1 MAHLPELIRHE
12 NITTARGRW
21 FVFSS
26 PYYRDVKSSDA
37 SAWNLMKE
45 IIRAYTNYTHRQD
58 YLERV
63 GFVRNGEIHYMQGFV
78 NYIMW
83 SREQK
88 YIPRSVVKALQ
99 EIVNVASNCGDNVG
113 FDLKKNNFGVNEY
126 GTLIFRDPI
135 YVRN

>member
-26 PYYRDVKSSDA
+26 PYYRDVKSSDT
-37 SAWNLMKE
+37 SAWKLMKK
-45 IIRAYTNYTHRQD
+45 IILWHSEYKVEYYRDYTHEADDIYSMQA
-58 YLERV
+58 
-63 GFVRNGEIHYMQGFV
+63 FVHFV
-78 NYIMW
+78 KDDMPKSIIN
-83 SREQK
+83 
-88 YIPRSVVKALQ
+88 ALQ
-99 EIVNVASNCGDNVG
+99 EIVNVASNCGPVIG

-135 YVRN
+135 YVRE